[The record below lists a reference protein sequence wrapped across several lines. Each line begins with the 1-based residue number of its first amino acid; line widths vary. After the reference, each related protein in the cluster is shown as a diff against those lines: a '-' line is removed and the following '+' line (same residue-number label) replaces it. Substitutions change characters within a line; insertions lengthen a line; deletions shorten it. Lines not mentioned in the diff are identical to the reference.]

1 MHYIKFFQTLA
12 LASTY
17 KEQIK
22 ENIPNHPI
30 DTINTF
36 IMISMLYAGY
46 YQYSNYLNTK
56 EDMDL
61 INYCGIYVFMD
72 LLLILI
78 SVFMIGKVKAKA
90 SDLIDNKRF
99 KEYTTEAEI
108 AT

>member
-1 MHYIKFFQTLA
+1 
-12 LASTY
+12 
-17 KEQIK
+17 
-22 ENIPNHPI
+22 
-30 DTINTF
+30 
-36 IMISMLYAGY
+36 MISMLYAGY
-46 YQYSNYLNTK
+46 YQYSSYLNTK

-78 SVFMIGKVKAKA
+78 SIFMIGKVKIKA
-90 SDLIDNKRF
+90 NDLVNNKRF